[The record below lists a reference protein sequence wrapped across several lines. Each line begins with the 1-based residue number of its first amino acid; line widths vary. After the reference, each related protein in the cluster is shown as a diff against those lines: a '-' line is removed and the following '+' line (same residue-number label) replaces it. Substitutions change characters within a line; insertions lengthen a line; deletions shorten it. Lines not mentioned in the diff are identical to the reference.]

1 VIFRLQA
8 SGSRIIVLLTHPFCN
23 QLTYK
28 SIMKSSKKI
37 IAVAAVAVV
46 AFASQSLAQTILVSD
61 NFDRADGSLTGTVPT
76 PGPGGAWAD
85 HSGTTGDLLI
95 TSGQAV
101 LNLGGGSEDT
111 HVLFAGQTTGVLSAN
126 FDLTVSAAAA
136 ISGGDYEYFAHF
148 MTEGNFNFRSRLD
161 VVEATGG
168 GDFTLGIASGSGT
181 AETIFPTDFSFN
193 TPINVTLSFDLDT
206 GIGSVEVGGTA
217 VSGTG
222 TFLGEN
228 LDSFALRQ
236 SFSSS
241 NEMIMVDNLVVSV
254 PEPSTYALALGALGL
269 VIVLIRRR
277 R

>member
-1 VIFRLQA
+1 
-8 SGSRIIVLLTHPFCN
+8 
-23 QLTYK
+23 
-28 SIMKSSKKI
+28 MKSSKKI
-37 IAVAAVAVV
+37 LAVATVAIA
-46 AFASQSLAQTILVSD
+46 AFCTQAIGQTILVND
-61 NFDRADGSLTGTVPT
+61 NFDRADGSLTGTAPT
-76 PGPGGAWAD
+76 PGPGGTWAD

-111 HVLFAGQTTGVLSAN
+111 HVLFAGQSTGVLSAN
-126 FDLTVSAAAA
+126 FDLTVSAAATIA
-136 ISGGDYEYFAHF
+136 GGDYEYFAHF

-161 VVEATGG
+161 VVAPTGA
-168 GDFTLGIASGSGT
+168 GDFTLGIASGSST

-193 TPINVTLSFDLDT
+193 TPVNVTLLFDLDT
-206 GIGSVEVGGTA
+206 GIGSVQVGATT
-217 VSGTG
+217 VSGT
-222 TFLGEN
+222 TPFLGEN

-254 PEPSTYALALGALGL
+254 PEPSTYALALGVLGL
-269 VIVLIRRR
+269 AIVLIRRR